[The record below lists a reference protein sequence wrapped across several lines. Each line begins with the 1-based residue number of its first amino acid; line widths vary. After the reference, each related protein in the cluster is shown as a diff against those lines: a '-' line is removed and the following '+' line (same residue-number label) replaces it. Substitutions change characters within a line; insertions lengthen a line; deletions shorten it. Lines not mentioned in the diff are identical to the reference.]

1 MVVIAAWKY
10 YSERFFFYSG
20 FVFYRLDSYIAAYGL
35 DTFMGKDDEN
45 IGCDECCFSVECNI
59 CTETLFYAKYGGMVG
74 GTFSFYA
81 GQFRIY
87 FDWFFAACHRV
98 AVQPH
103 GSAYF
108 YRDTGDC
115 SFCGKFMELF
125 TTSYDKFI
133 FSCFMAADR
142 VVLYRKY
149 DIYGNAAC
157 TVDLGNASSLSC
169 AGGLFGII
177 GGKKKS
183 FSMEWGRRMR
193 TDVIRVENLSK
204 SFSGRNVLNKVSFSC
219 KEGEIIGFVGYNG
232 CGKSVLFKCICGF
245 LKPDSGEIHISL
257 PDGKK
262 NICGNAGIIIEEPAF
277 LRSKSGMK
285 NLEFL
290 YGIRNKSNRKYLEEM
305 MRKVGLEPDNRKSVG
320 HYSLGMRQRLA
331 IAQAIMENPPILIL
345 DEPMNGLDKRGVEEM
360 RSLFLKLKED
370 GKAILMASHNKEDIS
385 VLCDRVYEIDGGN
398 LNRIENI

>member
-1 MVVIAAWKY
+1 
-10 YSERFFFYSG
+10 
-20 FVFYRLDSYIAAYGL
+20 
-35 DTFMGKDDEN
+35 
-45 IGCDECCFSVECNI
+45 
-59 CTETLFYAKYGGMVG
+59 
-74 GTFSFYA
+74 
-81 GQFRIY
+81 
-87 FDWFFAACHRV
+87 
-98 AVQPH
+98 
-103 GSAYF
+103 
-108 YRDTGDC
+108 
-115 SFCGKFMELF
+115 
-125 TTSYDKFI
+125 
-133 FSCFMAADR
+133 MAADR
-142 VVLYRKY
+142 VVLHRKY
-149 DIYGNAAC
+149 DVCGNAAC
-157 TVDLGNASSLSC
+157 TVDLGNAVSLSC
-169 AGGLFGII
+169 AGGLFGIV

-193 TDVIRVENLSK
+193 TDIIRAENLSK
-204 SFSGRNVLNKVSFSC
+204 TFSGRSVLDKVSFSC

-277 LRSKSGMK
+277 LRNKSGMK

-290 YGIRNKSNRKYLEEM
+290 YGIRNKSNRKYLEEV
-305 MRKVGLEPDNRKSVG
+305 MRKVGLEPNNRKSVG

-360 RSLFLKLKED
+360 RSLFLKLKEE

-385 VLCDRVYEIDGGN
+385 VLCDRVYEIDDGK
-398 LNRIENI
+398 LNEIENI